1 MKENRQCLIKII
13 ESIQYLRLTSI
24 QGLALTGDQSDDDS
38 NFMQLL
44 KLRSKNFFKLKQW
57 LEKKNRKI
65 YFT

>member
-1 MKENRQCLIKII
+1 MKENRQRLIKIR

-57 LEKKNRKI
+57 LEKKNRKM

>member
-13 ESIQYLRLTSI
+13 ESIQYLRLTSV
-24 QGLALTGDQSDDDS
+24 QGLALTGGQSDDDS

-57 LEKKNRKI
+57 LEKKNRKM